1 MRPQNWPKFSF
12 GPWLANAA
20 PRMHRNKLAA
30 ALANKLAR
38 IAWSVLRHNVAFD
51 AHRVEVVAI

>member
-1 MRPQNWPKFSF
+1 MVSPTSRCD
-12 GPWLANAA
+12 G
-20 PRMHRNKLAA
+20 

-51 AHRVEVVAI
+51 RHEIVAI

>member
-1 MRPQNWPKFSF
+1 MRPQNWERFSV

-20 PRMHRNKLAA
+20 ARMHRNKLAA

-38 IAWSVLRHNVAFD
+38 IAWSVLRHNTAFD

>member
-20 PRMHRNKLAA
+20 PRMHRNKLVA

-38 IAWSVLRHNVAFD
+38 IAWSVLSNGKAFD
-51 AHRVEVVAI
+51 IHKPEIEAV